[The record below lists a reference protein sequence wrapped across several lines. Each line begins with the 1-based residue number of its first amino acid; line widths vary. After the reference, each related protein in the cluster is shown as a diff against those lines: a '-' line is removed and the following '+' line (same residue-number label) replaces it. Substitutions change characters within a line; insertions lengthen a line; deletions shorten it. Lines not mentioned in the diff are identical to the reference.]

1 MLKVNS
7 NNWPPF
13 RQVQP
18 TTFMSG
24 QLAHHTYVLVSTL
37 AQAGFVEFIGVHV
50 TTKRYTS
57 VIAGAMPLLCTLGQ
71 KNKFFLSPQFL
82 KVNVW
87 ISEEVHN
94 SVNENIYRVYFMY
107 TLCVKF
113 VWKMYLTNLV
123 QAETCDHNFMCEC
136 CSAKYES

>member
-1 MLKVNS
+1 MKIFLQFGTKTYVYLQYRNEEGISNKGLQSAGDAAVGSIKGKGMLKVNS

-24 QLAHHTYVLVSTL
+24 QLAHRTYVLVSTL

-82 KVNVW
+82 SDKGLQC
-87 ISEEVHN
+87 IQSQ
-94 SVNENIYRVYFMY
+94 
-107 TLCVKF
+107 TL
-113 VWKMYLTNLV
+113 
-123 QAETCDHNFMCEC
+123 D
-136 CSAKYES
+136 